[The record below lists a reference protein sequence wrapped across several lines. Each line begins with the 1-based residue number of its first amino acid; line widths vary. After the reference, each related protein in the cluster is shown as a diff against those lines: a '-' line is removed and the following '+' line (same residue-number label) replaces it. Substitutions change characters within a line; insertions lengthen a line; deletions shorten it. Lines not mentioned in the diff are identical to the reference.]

1 MKIALSLLTAL
12 ILCAAPLFSL
22 AERRALSRQ
31 EAVFLMDAME
41 KIYCA
46 EDADIRSVQR
56 ENEQHTREWE
66 KKYGYHIRWDGD
78 LMADYVLE
86 YGMMPTHD
94 APYANPLAVYPDD
107 AKLTIPEAKRIAAQ
121 AVSFVEDRLP
131 VEKLTSLTC
140 LWEYDY
146 SRDLG
151 WWWTYDGT
159 WVITMITAGIWA
171 GGGRMTAPGSSPGLT
186 EIPSSAAL
194 SCGTRTAS
202 PPSCSFIWT
211 IMNRVQMTA

>member
-1 MKIALSLLTAL
+1 MKKALSLLTAL

-46 EDADIRSVQR
+46 VDVDIRSVQR

-107 AKLTIPEAKRIAAQ
+107 ARLTIPEAKRIAAQ

-131 VEKLTSLTC
+131 VEKLTSLSC

-159 WVITMITAGIWA
+159 WIITWFDGNTIVSRAFLRDADGKPTIV
-171 GGGRMTAPGSSPGLT
+171 
-186 EIPSSAAL
+186 
-194 SCGTRTAS
+194 
-202 PPSCSFIWT
+202 FIYLDDHDPYSDDGVT
-211 IMNRVQMTA
+211 IYTDF